1 MNSLIRR
8 LIISLFLLTIVSMAS
23 FSLLQVLPGDFA
35 EVLLMQQMDGVM
47 PTAEALDRF
56 KQENGLYD
64 PLPVQYLHWL
74 SEVLGGNLGTSFQ
87 SGDTVVNELRLRIP
101 NTLMLAFFS
110 TLVSLLIAFPAGVLA
125 TLWPGSIFD
134 HVVMTASVIGM
145 AIPGFWLALLGILLF
160 SVMLGWLPV
169 SGYTS
174 WLHLILPSVIIGI
187 SMAGV
192 TVRFVRSSMLELVSA
207 DFVRTAYAKG
217 LSPRRVIL
225 RHVLP
230 NAMVPIVTL
239 VGLQLAKMFDNVV
252 IIEAVFAW
260 PGIGRLFIESILGR
274 DFPVI
279 QGCVL
284 VVGFAYIIINLTVDL
299 IISILDPRIE
309 GAL

>member
-47 PTAEALDRF
+47 PTAEALERF

-87 SGDTVVNELRLRIP
+87 SGDTVANELRLRIP
-101 NTLMLAFFS
+101 NTLMLALFS
-110 TLVSLLIAFPAGVLA
+110 ILISLLIAFPAGVLA

-134 HVVMTASVIGM
+134 RVVMMASVIGM

-160 SVMLGWLPV
+160 SVTLGWLPV

-192 TVRFVRSSMLELVSA
+192 TVRLVRSAMLGLVSA

-217 LSPRRVIL
+217 LSPTRVIF

-260 PGIGRLFIESILGR
+260 PGIGRLFIEAILGR

-284 VVGFAYIIINLTVDL
+284 VVGVAYIIINLAVDL
-299 IISILDPRIE
+299 IISRLDPRIR
-309 GAL
+309 GVL